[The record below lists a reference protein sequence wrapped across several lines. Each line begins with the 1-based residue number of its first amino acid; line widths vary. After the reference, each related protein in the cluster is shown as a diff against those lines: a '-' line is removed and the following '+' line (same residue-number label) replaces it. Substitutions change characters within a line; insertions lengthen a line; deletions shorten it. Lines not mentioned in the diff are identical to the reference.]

1 MWLTN
6 LLWQNKTA
14 IGLGLIALVAGLYIG
29 ALKVEI
35 SSLNNKLEATNAEL
49 AQTAVSLSMEKAKTA
64 RLVAALETVSA
75 EGKRK
80 QESAA
85 MWRKKYESSVQQYQK
100 LAGGLISWTPNPS
113 EGDCDAAK
121 RLLRDYRK

>member
-1 MWLTN
+1 MWWT

-14 IGLGLIALVAGLYIG
+14 IGLGLIGLVVALYIG

-35 SSLNNKLEATNAEL
+35 RSLNGKLETTNAEL
-49 AQTAVSLSMEKAKTA
+49 AEVNVSLSMEKAKTA
-64 RLVAALETVSA
+64 RLQTVLETLSA

-80 QESAA
+80 AESAT
-85 MWRKKYESSVQQYQK
+85 MWRKKFESSEKHWQEAV
-100 LAGGLISWTPNPS
+100 GGLRGWNPNPN

-121 RLLRDYRK
+121 RLLRSAH